1 MPFAFVI
8 PRMKK
13 PSATNLSLNPKDYDE
28 SDLRGLGF
36 EISAQQFS
44 DDYKLSLGGWS
55 VSTRVTV
62 IRITTMKLAGLGVVA
77 ALCSINANVGRY
89 TAFSCAM
96 CAAIN
101 FVASFHYLQIWK
113 VRKQVYGGS
122 KYAHYTA
129 VVNAENE
136 QLVGTREERER
147 AAIFMQEELVDYTRA
162 SDWIVTLVLMS
173 IDIGHWRE
181 FLYYASAGKIPRPPV
196 SKEWAALCQALM
208 MVFYVTYRFFCN
220 EARPFYDSEAKRYR
234 PPRTSTRIL
243 AFGSFGIS
251 CIFFVF
257 AMMGAIGGLPS
268 SDVIENEVLKSD
280 VICLQLLTLNWAGY
294 PLVSILA
301 RIGHMG
307 LPGDTYDASWSTAKD
322 GWFAGL
328 DIISKGGLAL
338 VCVLKAFWMTAD
350 EENSLV
356 EAGKLA
362 LAAVN
367 VSVGV

>member
-1 MPFAFVI
+1 MCQTIRPFAMPFAFVI
-8 PRMKK
+8 PRMKQ
-13 PSATNLSLNPKDYDE
+13 PDVTNLSINPKDYDE

-36 EISAQQFS
+36 EPSAQQFS

-55 VSTRVTV
+55 ISTRVTV
-62 IRITTMKLAGLGVVA
+62 IRITTMKLAGLGIVA

-89 TAFSCAM
+89 TSFSCAM

-136 QLVGTREERER
+136 QLVGTREEREK
-147 AAIFMQEELVDYTRA
+147 AAIFMQEELVDYTRS

-208 MVFYVTYRFFCN
+208 MGFYVIYRF
-220 EARPFYDSEAKRYR
+220 
-234 PPRTSTRIL
+234 
-243 AFGSFGIS
+243 
-251 CIFFVF
+251 
-257 AMMGAIGGLPS
+257 
-268 SDVIENEVLKSD
+268 
-280 VICLQLLTLNWAGY
+280 
-294 PLVSILA
+294 
-301 RIGHMG
+301 
-307 LPGDTYDASWSTAKD
+307 
-322 GWFAGL
+322 
-328 DIISKGGLAL
+328 
-338 VCVLKAFWMTAD
+338 
-350 EENSLV
+350 
-356 EAGKLA
+356 
-362 LAAVN
+362 
-367 VSVGV
+367 